1 MTAARDLRT
10 LLRRL
15 PFYLVVAL
23 IVVYAL
29 TPFVWAISTSLKS
42 ESELFG
48 AARLIPRD
56 PSFRNY
62 VNVLS
67 SASFMRSLGNSVLVA
82 GGSALSALT
91 AGSLA
96 AYALGRL
103 RFRGKTAMLYAVLAM
118 TMFPQIAVLSG
129 LYVNVREL
137 GLYGTQLALIF
148 AYPLF
153 TLPFSTWVLTSF
165 FRGLPREIEEAAV
178 VDGATTAQIFLR
190 ILLPLTVPALVTTGL
205 LTFIVSWNEYLFALS
220 FTITNPGAQ
229 TVPVAIAQ
237 FAGVVEQQEP
247 IAEIMAAAMIVTLP
261 LVVLVLIF
269 QQRIAAG
276 LTAGSVKG

>member
-1 MTAARDLRT
+1 MTQPTWARA
-10 LLRRL
+10 LRRL
-15 PFYLVVAL
+15 PFYLVVVL
-23 IVVYAL
+23 IAAYAL
-29 TPFVWAISTSLKS
+29 LPFVWAISTSLKS

-48 AARLIPRD
+48 PATLIPRD
-56 PSFRNY
+56 PTFRHY
-62 VNVLS
+62 VNVLG
-67 SASFMRSLGNSVLVA
+67 SATFMRSLSNSVIVA
-82 GGSALSALT
+82 GGSAIIALA
-91 AGSLA
+91 AGSFA

-103 RFRGKTAMLYAVLAM
+103 RFRGKVAMLYAVLAM
-118 TMFPQIAVLSG
+118 TMFPQISVLSG
-129 LYVNVREL
+129 LYTNVREL
-137 GLYGTQLALIF
+137 GIFGTQAALLY

-153 TLPFSTWVLTSF
+153 TLPFAAWVLTSF

-178 VDGATTAQIFLR
+178 VDGATTGQIFVR

-220 FTITNPGAQ
+220 FTITSPRAQ

-247 IAEIMAAAMIVTLP
+247 IAEIMAAAMVVTLP
-261 LVVLVLIF
+261 LVILVLVF

>member
-1 MTAARDLRT
+1 MSGAGWQAS
-10 LLRRL
+10 LRRL

-29 TPFVWAISTSLKS
+29 TPFIWALSTSFKT
-42 ESELFG
+42 EDDLFG
-48 AARLIPRD
+48 AARLFPRE
-56 PSFRNY
+56 PTMKNY
-62 VNVLS
+62 VYVLGD
-67 SASFMRSLGNSVLVA
+67 AGFMSSLGNSVIVA
-82 GGSALSALT
+82 GGSALTALT

-103 RFRGKTAMLYAVLAM
+103 RFRGKTPMLYAVLAM
-118 TMFPQIAVLSG
+118 TMFPQISILSG
-129 LYVNVREL
+129 LYLTVREL
-137 GLYGTQLALIF
+137 NIYGTQAAMLF

-165 FRGLPREIEEAAV
+165 FRGLPREIEEAAI
-178 VDGATTAQIFLR
+178 VDGATTAQILAR

-205 LTFIVSWNEYLFALS
+205 LTFIVSWNEYLLARS
-220 FTITNPGAQ
+220 FTVTNPSAQ
-229 TVPVAIAQ
+229 TVPVAMAQ
-237 FAGVVEQQEP
+237 FAGIVEQQEP

-261 LVVLVLIF
+261 LVALVLVF

>member
-1 MTAARDLRT
+1 MTASNARA

-15 PFYLVVAL
+15 PLYLVVAL
-23 IVVYAL
+23 IIVYAL
-29 TPFVWAISTSLKS
+29 TPFVWALSTSFKTENDLFRPAQLLPSDPTLKNYRYVLGS
-42 ESELFG
+42 
-48 AARLIPRD
+48 RD
-56 PSFRNY
+56 
-62 VNVLS
+62 
-67 SASFMRSLGNSVLVA
+67 FMRSLANSVLVA
-82 GGSALSALT
+82 GGSSLTALT

-103 RFRGKTAMLYAVLAM
+103 RFRGKVPMLYAVLAM
-118 TMFPQIAVLSG
+118 TMFPQISVLSG
-129 LYVNVREL
+129 LYTNVREL
-137 GLYGTQLALIF
+137 GIFGTQAALLY

-153 TLPFSTWVLTSF
+153 TLPFAAWVLTSF

-178 VDGATTAQIFLR
+178 VDGATTGQIFVR

-220 FTITNPGAQ
+220 FTITSPRAQ

-247 IAEIMAAAMIVTLP
+247 IAEIMAAAMVVTLP
-261 LVVLVLIF
+261 LVVLVLVF

>member
-1 MTAARDLRT
+1 MSGSGWKAS
-10 LLRRL
+10 LRRL

-29 TPFVWAISTSLKS
+29 TPFIWALSTSFKT
-42 ESELFG
+42 EDDLFG
-48 AARLIPRD
+48 AARLFPRD
-56 PSFRNY
+56 PTTKNY
-62 VNVLS
+62 VYVLGDAGFMS
-67 SASFMRSLGNSVLVA
+67 SLVNSVIVA
-82 GGSALSALT
+82 GGSSLLALT

-103 RFRGKTAMLYAVLAM
+103 RFRGKTPMLYAVLAM
-118 TMFPQIAVLSG
+118 TMFPQISILSG
-129 LYVNVREL
+129 LYLTVREL
-137 GLYGTQLALIF
+137 NIYGTQAAMLF

-165 FRGLPREIEEAAV
+165 FRGLPREIEEAAI
-178 VDGATTAQIFLR
+178 VDGATTAQILAR

-205 LTFIVSWNEYLFALS
+205 LTFIVSWNEYLLARS
-220 FTITNPGAQ
+220 FTVTNPSAQ
-229 TVPVAIAQ
+229 TVPVAMAQ
-237 FAGVVEQQEP
+237 FAGIVEQQEP

-261 LVVLVLIF
+261 LVVLVLVF

>member
-1 MTAARDLRT
+1 VSRGVWSRT
-10 LLRRL
+10 LRRL
-15 PFYLVVAL
+15 PFYLVVAI

-29 TPFVWAISTSLKS
+29 TPFVWAISTSLKG
-42 ESELFG
+42 EGELFG

-56 PSFRNY
+56 PSLKNY

-67 SASFMRSLGNSVLVA
+67 STSFMRSLGNSVIVA
-82 GGSALSALT
+82 GGGALIALT

-137 GLYGTQLALIF
+137 GLYGTQAALLF

-153 TLPFSTWVLTSF
+153 TLPFATWVLTSF

-178 VDGATTAQIFLR
+178 VDGATTAQIFVR

-220 FTITNPGAQ
+220 FTITNPAAQ

-261 LVVLVLIF
+261 LVLLVLVF

>member
-1 MTAARDLRT
+1 MTRSPWTRALG
-10 LLRRL
+10 RL
-15 PFYLVVAL
+15 PFYLVVAI

-29 TPFVWAISTSLKS
+29 TPFVWAISTSLKG

-56 PSFRNY
+56 PSLKNY

-67 SASFMRSLGNSVLVA
+67 SAPFMRSLFNSVIVA
-82 GGSALSALT
+82 GGSALTALT

-137 GLYGTQLALIF
+137 GLYGTQAALLF

-153 TLPFSTWVLTSF
+153 TLPFATWVLTSF

-178 VDGATTAQIFLR
+178 VDGATTAQIFVR

-220 FTITNPGAQ
+220 FTITNPSAQ

>member
-1 MTAARDLRT
+1 MTRPAWARV
-10 LLRRL
+10 LRRL

-23 IVVYAL
+23 IAAYAL
-29 TPFVWAISTSLKS
+29 LPFVWAISTSLKS

-48 AARLIPRD
+48 PATLIPRD
-56 PSFRNY
+56 PTVRHY
-62 VNVLS
+62 VNVLGS
-67 SASFMRSLGNSVLVA
+67 GTFMRSLSNSVIVA
-82 GGSALSALT
+82 GGSAIIALA
-91 AGSLA
+91 AGSFA

-103 RFRGKTAMLYAVLAM
+103 RFRGKVAMLYAVLAM
-118 TMFPQIAVLSG
+118 TMFPQISVLSG
-129 LYVNVREL
+129 LYTNVREL
-137 GLYGTQLALIF
+137 GIFGTQAALLY

-153 TLPFSTWVLTSF
+153 TLPFAAWVLTSF

-178 VDGATTAQIFLR
+178 VDGATTGQIFVR

-220 FTITNPGAQ
+220 FTITSPRAQ

-247 IAEIMAAAMIVTLP
+247 IAEIMAAAMVVTLP
-261 LVVLVLIF
+261 LVILVLVF

>member
-1 MTAARDLRT
+1 MNAPGWTAA
-10 LLRRL
+10 LRRL
-15 PFYLVVAL
+15 PFHLVVTL

-29 TPFVWAISTSLKS
+29 TPFIWALSTSFKT
-42 ESELFG
+42 ENDLFG
-48 AARLIPRD
+48 AASLFPRD
-56 PSFRNY
+56 PTMKNY
-62 VNVLS
+62 AYVLGDRGFMS
-67 SASFMRSLGNSVLVA
+67 SLSNSVLVA
-82 GGSALSALT
+82 GGSSLTALT

-103 RFRGKTAMLYAVLAM
+103 RFRGKAAMLYAVLAM
-118 TMFPQIAVLSG
+118 TMFPQISILSG
-129 LYVNVREL
+129 LYLTVREL
-137 GLYGTQLALIF
+137 NIYGTQAAMLF

-165 FRGLPREIEEAAV
+165 FRGLPREIEEAAI
-178 VDGATTAQIFLR
+178 VDGATTAQILAR

-205 LTFIVSWNEYLFALS
+205 LTFIVSWNEYLLARS
-220 FTITNPGAQ
+220 FTITNPNAQ
-229 TVPVAIAQ
+229 TVPVAMAQ
-237 FAGVVEQQEP
+237 FAGIVEQQEP

-261 LVVLVLIF
+261 LVILVLVF

>member
-1 MTAARDLRT
+1 MNAAAWSR

-56 PSFRNY
+56 PSLKNY

-67 SASFMRSLGNSVLVA
+67 SASFMRSLGNSVIVA
-82 GGSALSALT
+82 GGASLTALT

-137 GLYGTQLALIF
+137 GLYGTQAALIF

-178 VDGATTAQIFLR
+178 VDGATTAQIFAR

-220 FTITNPGAQ
+220 FTITNPSAQ

-261 LVVLVLIF
+261 LVVLVLLF

>member
-1 MTAARDLRT
+1 MTRRDVT
-10 LLRRL
+10 GAIRRL
-15 PFYLVVAL
+15 PFYLVVAV

-56 PSFRNY
+56 PSLKNY
-62 VNVLS
+62 VNVLA
-67 SASFMRSLGNSVLVA
+67 SAPFMRSLGNSVIVA
-82 GGSALSALT
+82 GGSALIALT

-137 GLYGTQLALIF
+137 GLYGTQAALLF

-153 TLPFSTWVLTSF
+153 TLPFATWVLTSF

-178 VDGATTAQIFLR
+178 VDGATTAQIFVR

-220 FTITNPGAQ
+220 FTITNPSAQ

-261 LVVLVLIF
+261 LVLLVLVF

>member
-1 MTAARDLRT
+1 VTRRAWTRT
-10 LLRRL
+10 LGRL

-29 TPFVWAISTSLKS
+29 TPFVWAISTSLKG

-56 PSFRNY
+56 PSLANY
-62 VNVLS
+62 ANVLS

-82 GGSALSALT
+82 AGSALTALT

-129 LYVNVREL
+129 LYVNVNEL
-137 GLYGTQLALIF
+137 GLYGTQAALLF

-153 TLPFSTWVLTSF
+153 TLPFATWVLTSF

-178 VDGATTAQIFLR
+178 VDGATTAQIFVR

-220 FTITNPGAQ
+220 FTITNPSAQ

-261 LVVLVLIF
+261 LVLLVLVF

>member
-1 MTAARDLRT
+1 MTAARDVRT
-10 LLRRL
+10 LVRRL

>member
-1 MTAARDLRT
+1 MTRSRLRHLAQRT
-10 LLRRL
+10 AFYFLVLL
-15 PFYLVVAL
+15 VAL
-23 IVVYAL
+23 YAL
-29 TPFVWAISTSLKS
+29 VPFIWAISTSLKG

-48 AARLIPRD
+48 PATLIPRD
-56 PSFRNY
+56 PTFANY
-62 VNVLS
+62 ANVLS
-67 SASFMRSLGNSVLVA
+67 SGPFMMSLANSVLVA
-82 GGSALSALT
+82 GGSAVLALG
-91 AGSLA
+91 AGSFA

-103 RFRGKTAMLYAVLAM
+103 RFRGKQAMLYAVLAM
-118 TMFPQIAVLSG
+118 TMFPQISVLSG
-129 LYVNVREL
+129 MYENVREL
-137 GLYGTQLALIF
+137 GIFGTQAAMLY

-153 TLPFSTWVLTSF
+153 TLPFAAWVLTSF

-178 VDGATTAQIFLR
+178 VDGATTAQIFAR

-220 FTITNPGAQ
+220 FTITNPSAQ

-237 FAGVVEQQEP
+237 FAGIVEQQEP

-261 LVVLVLIF
+261 LVVLVLVF
-269 QQRIAAG
+269 QRRIAAG

>member
-1 MTAARDLRT
+1 VSGSGWKAS
-10 LLRRL
+10 LRRL

-29 TPFVWAISTSLKS
+29 TPFIWALSTSFKT
-42 ESELFG
+42 EDDLFG
-48 AARLIPRD
+48 AARLFPRD
-56 PSFRNY
+56 PTTKNY
-62 VNVLS
+62 VYVLGDAGFMS
-67 SASFMRSLGNSVLVA
+67 SLVNSVIVA
-82 GGSALSALT
+82 GGSSLLALT

-103 RFRGKTAMLYAVLAM
+103 RFRGKAPMLYAVLAM
-118 TMFPQIAVLSG
+118 TMFPQISILSG
-129 LYVNVREL
+129 LYLTVREL
-137 GLYGTQLALIF
+137 NIYGTQAAMLF

-165 FRGLPREIEEAAV
+165 FRGLPREIEEAAI
-178 VDGATTAQIFLR
+178 VDGATTAQILAR

-205 LTFIVSWNEYLFALS
+205 LTFIVSWNEYLLARS
-220 FTITNPGAQ
+220 FTVTNPSAQ
-229 TVPVAIAQ
+229 TVPVAMAQ

-261 LVVLVLIF
+261 LVLLVLVF

>member
-1 MTAARDLRT
+1 MSGSGWQAS
-10 LLRRL
+10 LRRL

-29 TPFVWAISTSLKS
+29 TPFIWALSTSFKT
-42 ESELFG
+42 EDDLFG
-48 AARLIPRD
+48 AARLFPRE
-56 PSFRNY
+56 PTTKNY
-62 VNVLS
+62 TYVLGDAGFMS
-67 SASFMRSLGNSVLVA
+67 SLVNSVIVA
-82 GGSALSALT
+82 GGSSLTALT

-103 RFRGKTAMLYAVLAM
+103 RFRGKTPMLYAVLAM
-118 TMFPQIAVLSG
+118 TMFPQISILSG
-129 LYVNVREL
+129 LYLTVREL
-137 GLYGTQLALIF
+137 NIYGTQAAMLF

-165 FRGLPREIEEAAV
+165 FRGLPREIEEAAI
-178 VDGATTAQIFLR
+178 VDGATTAQILAR

-205 LTFIVSWNEYLFALS
+205 LTFIVSWNEYLLARS
-220 FTITNPGAQ
+220 FTVTNPSAQ
-229 TVPVAIAQ
+229 TVPVAMAQ
-237 FAGVVEQQEP
+237 FAGIVEQQEP

-261 LVVLVLIF
+261 LVVLVLVF

>member
-1 MTAARDLRT
+1 VNAAAWNR

-48 AARLIPRD
+48 AARLIPRH
-56 PSFRNY
+56 PSLKNY

-67 SASFMRSLGNSVLVA
+67 SASFVRSLGNSVIVA
-82 GGSALSALT
+82 GGASLTALT

-137 GLYGTQLALIF
+137 GLYGTQAALLF

-178 VDGATTAQIFLR
+178 VDGATTAQIFAR

-220 FTITNPGAQ
+220 FTITNPSAQ

-261 LVVLVLIF
+261 LVLLVLVF

>member
-1 MTAARDLRT
+1 MTRSPWTRALG
-10 LLRRL
+10 RL
-15 PFYLVVAL
+15 PFYLVVAV

-29 TPFVWAISTSLKS
+29 TPFVWAISTSLKG

-56 PSFRNY
+56 PSLKNY
-62 VNVLS
+62 ANVLS
-67 SASFMRSLGNSVLVA
+67 SAPFMRSLFNSVIVA
-82 GGSALSALT
+82 GGSALTALT

-137 GLYGTQLALIF
+137 GLYGTQAALLF

-153 TLPFSTWVLTSF
+153 TLPFATWVLTSF

-178 VDGATTAQIFLR
+178 VDGATTAQIFVR

-220 FTITNPGAQ
+220 FTITNPSAQ

-261 LVVLVLIF
+261 LVLLVLVF

>member
-1 MTAARDLRT
+1 MTATSWSR

-23 IVVYAL
+23 IAAYAL
-29 TPFVWAISTSLKS
+29 LPFIWAISTSLKS
-42 ESELFG
+42 EGELFG
-48 AARLIPRD
+48 PATLIPRD
-56 PSFRNY
+56 PTFRHY
-62 VNVLS
+62 VNVLGS
-67 SASFMRSLGNSVLVA
+67 TSFMRSLGNSVIVA
-82 GGSALSALT
+82 GGSALIALA
-91 AGSLA
+91 AGSFA

-103 RFRGKTAMLYAVLAM
+103 RFRGKVAMLYAVLAM
-118 TMFPQIAVLSG
+118 TMFPQISVLSG
-129 LYVNVREL
+129 LYTNVREL
-137 GLYGTQLALIF
+137 GIFGTQAALLY

-153 TLPFSTWVLTSF
+153 TLPFAAWVLTSF

-178 VDGATTAQIFLR
+178 VDGATTGQIFVR

-220 FTITNPGAQ
+220 FTITNPRAQ

-247 IAEIMAAAMIVTLP
+247 IAEIMAAAMVVTLP

>member
-1 MTAARDLRT
+1 MTRSRLRHLAQRAGFYVLV
-10 LLRRL
+10 LL
-15 PFYLVVAL
+15 VAL
-23 IVVYAL
+23 YAL
-29 TPFVWAISTSLKS
+29 VPFIWAISTSLKG

-48 AARLIPRD
+48 PATLIPRD
-56 PSFRNY
+56 PTFANY
-62 VNVLS
+62 ANVLS
-67 SASFMRSLGNSVLVA
+67 SGPFMMSLANSFLVA
-82 GGSALSALT
+82 GGSAVLALA
-91 AGSLA
+91 AGSFA

-103 RFRGKTAMLYAVLAM
+103 RFRGKQGMLYAVLAM
-118 TMFPQIAVLSG
+118 TMFPQISVLSG
-129 LYVNVREL
+129 MYENVREL
-137 GLYGTQLALIF
+137 GIFGTQAAMLY

-153 TLPFSTWVLTSF
+153 TLPFAAWVLTSF

-178 VDGATTAQIFLR
+178 VDGATTAQIFAR

-220 FTITNPGAQ
+220 FTITNPSAQ

-237 FAGVVEQQEP
+237 FAGIVEQQEP

-261 LVVLVLIF
+261 LVVLVLVF
-269 QQRIAAG
+269 QRRIAAG

>member
-1 MTAARDLRT
+1 MSGAGWKTS
-10 LLRRL
+10 LRRL

-29 TPFVWAISTSLKS
+29 TPFIWALSTSFKT
-42 ESELFG
+42 EDDLFG
-48 AARLIPRD
+48 AARLFPRD
-56 PSFRNY
+56 PTMKNY
-62 VNVLS
+62 VYVLGDDGFMS
-67 SASFMRSLGNSVLVA
+67 SLVNSVIVA
-82 GGSALSALT
+82 GGSSLTALT

-103 RFRGKTAMLYAVLAM
+103 RFRGKTPMLYAVLAM
-118 TMFPQIAVLSG
+118 TMFPQISILSG
-129 LYVNVREL
+129 LYLTVREL
-137 GLYGTQLALIF
+137 NIYGTQAAMLF

-165 FRGLPREIEEAAV
+165 FRGLPREIEEAAI
-178 VDGATTAQIFLR
+178 VDGATTAQILAR

-205 LTFIVSWNEYLFALS
+205 LTFIVSWNEYLLARS
-220 FTITNPGAQ
+220 FTVTNPSAQ
-229 TVPVAIAQ
+229 TVPVAMAQ
-237 FAGVVEQQEP
+237 FAGIVEQQEP

-261 LVVLVLIF
+261 LVVLVLVF

>member
-1 MTAARDLRT
+1 MSRIGWQAS
-10 LLRRL
+10 LRRL

-29 TPFVWAISTSLKS
+29 TPFIWALSTSFKT
-42 ESELFG
+42 ENDLFG
-48 AARLIPRD
+48 VARLFPRD
-56 PSFRNY
+56 PTTKNY
-62 VNVLS
+62 VYVLGDAGFMS
-67 SASFMRSLGNSVLVA
+67 SLVNSVIVA
-82 GGSALSALT
+82 GGSSLTALT

-103 RFRGKTAMLYAVLAM
+103 RFRGKAPMLYAVLAM
-118 TMFPQIAVLSG
+118 TMFPQISILSG
-129 LYVNVREL
+129 LYLTVREL
-137 GLYGTQLALIF
+137 NIYGTQAAMLF

-165 FRGLPREIEEAAV
+165 FRGLPREIEEAAI
-178 VDGATTAQIFLR
+178 VDGATTAQILAR

-205 LTFIVSWNEYLFALS
+205 LTFIVSWNEYLLARS
-220 FTITNPGAQ
+220 FTVTNPSAQ
-229 TVPVAIAQ
+229 TVPVAMAQ
-237 FAGVVEQQEP
+237 FAGIVEQQEP

-261 LVVLVLIF
+261 LVVLVLLF

>member
-1 MTAARDLRT
+1 MSGSGWQAS
-10 LLRRL
+10 LRRL

-29 TPFVWAISTSLKS
+29 TPFIWALSTSFKT
-42 ESELFG
+42 EDDLFG
-48 AARLIPRD
+48 AARLFPRE
-56 PSFRNY
+56 PTMKNY
-62 VNVLS
+62 VYVLGDAGFMS
-67 SASFMRSLGNSVLVA
+67 SLVNSVIVA
-82 GGSALSALT
+82 GGSSLTALT

-103 RFRGKTAMLYAVLAM
+103 RFRGKTPMLYAVLAM
-118 TMFPQIAVLSG
+118 TMFPQISILSG
-129 LYVNVREL
+129 LYLTVREL
-137 GLYGTQLALIF
+137 NIYGTQAAMLF

-165 FRGLPREIEEAAV
+165 FRGLPREIEEAAI
-178 VDGATTAQIFLR
+178 VDGATTAQILAR

-205 LTFIVSWNEYLFALS
+205 LTFIVSWNEYLLARS
-220 FTITNPGAQ
+220 FTVTNPSAQ
-229 TVPVAIAQ
+229 TVPVAMAQ
-237 FAGVVEQQEP
+237 FAGIVEQQEP

-261 LVVLVLIF
+261 LVVLVLVF

>member
-1 MTAARDLRT
+1 VSGSGWKAS
-10 LLRRL
+10 LRRL

-29 TPFVWAISTSLKS
+29 TPFIWALSTSFKT
-42 ESELFG
+42 EDDLFG
-48 AARLIPRD
+48 AARLFPRE
-56 PSFRNY
+56 PTMKNY
-62 VNVLS
+62 VYVLGDAGFMS
-67 SASFMRSLGNSVLVA
+67 SLVNSVIVA
-82 GGSALSALT
+82 GGSSLTALT

-103 RFRGKTAMLYAVLAM
+103 RFRGKTPMLYAVLAM
-118 TMFPQIAVLSG
+118 TMFPQISILSG
-129 LYVNVREL
+129 LYLTVREL
-137 GLYGTQLALIF
+137 NIYGTQAAMLF

-165 FRGLPREIEEAAV
+165 FRGLPREIEEAAI
-178 VDGATTAQIFLR
+178 VDGATTAQILAR

-205 LTFIVSWNEYLFALS
+205 LTFIVSWNEYLLARS
-220 FTITNPGAQ
+220 FTVTNPSAQ
-229 TVPVAIAQ
+229 TVPVAMAQ
-237 FAGVVEQQEP
+237 FAGIVEQQEP

-261 LVVLVLIF
+261 LVVLVLVF